1 MSELRAWTEWSK
13 SEREKQIS
21 SINIYVW
28 NLEKWYW
35 WTYLQGRNRD
45 SDRENRLVDTVG
57 EEQGGTNWES
67 SIEIYTLPCK
77 IASWWEFT
85 V

>member
-1 MSELRAWTEWSK
+1 MSFLEFLLR
-13 SEREKQIS
+13 S
-21 SINIYVW
+21 SLDQYINTYIQ

-45 SDRENRLVDTVG
+45 PNTENRLVDIDIEG
-57 EEQGGTNWES
+57 EGGTDWED
-67 SIEIYTLPCK
+67 SIDIY
-77 IASWWEFT
+77 IHYN